1 MWEKLVGRTKV
12 ETASFYT
19 CWTFLGLAG
28 RKKANAQYEREC
40 TSTRWSF
47 AAPCAYRARE
57 IRGNKPKQR
66 QATEK
71 KKEPLPLGV
80 GMDRSF
86 FQIAISPRMPN
97 SGEHVLHVSE
107 SPNFR
112 SRRKVA
118 VLGVWQTS
126 STHVHHLIRNRV
138 IAKPLFH
145 FIILVSSPALY
156 LT

>member
-19 CWTFLGLAG
+19 CWTLLGLAG

-80 GMDRSF
+80 GMGTDLS
-86 FQIAISPRMPN
+86 
-97 SGEHVLHVSE
+97 
-107 SPNFR
+107 FR
-112 SRRKVA
+112 SLSHLACRIQASTFSTCPRALIFVA
-118 VLGVWQTS
+118 G
-126 STHVHHLIRNRV
+126 
-138 IAKPLFH
+138 AK
-145 FIILVSSPALY
+145 
-156 LT
+156 

>member
-71 KKEPLPLGV
+71 KKPLPLGV
-80 GMDRSF
+80 GMDT
-86 FQIAISPRMPN
+86 QIFLSDRYLTSHAEFRRARSPRVREP
-97 SGEHVLHVSE
+97 
-107 SPNFR
+107 
-112 SRRKVA
+112 
-118 VLGVWQTS
+118 
-126 STHVHHLIRNRV
+126 
-138 IAKPLFH
+138 
-145 FIILVSSPALY
+145 
-156 LT
+156 